1 MVFLTLI
8 SESFFIIYEL
18 SSISLKRKDTK
29 ANITLYLLWA
39 RQDSNLRPSGYE
51 PRALPLSYGPGFS

>member
-29 ANITLYLLWA
+29 ANITLCLLWA
-39 RQDSNLRPSGYE
+39 RQDLNL
-51 PRALPLSYGPGFS
+51 